1 MAFVTRKSFR
11 GRHTSQRPDVN
22 SGCWP
27 HLIAQRTSVAAL
39 GTLTEMDVWGPFTF
53 ERLLKLPKSD
63 VYAFVCVASVTYEDG
78 STQQFE

>member
-1 MAFVTRKSFR
+1 
-11 GRHTSQRPDVN
+11 
-22 SGCWP
+22 
-27 HLIAQRTSVAAL
+27 
-39 GTLTEMDVWGPFTF
+39 MDVWGPFTF